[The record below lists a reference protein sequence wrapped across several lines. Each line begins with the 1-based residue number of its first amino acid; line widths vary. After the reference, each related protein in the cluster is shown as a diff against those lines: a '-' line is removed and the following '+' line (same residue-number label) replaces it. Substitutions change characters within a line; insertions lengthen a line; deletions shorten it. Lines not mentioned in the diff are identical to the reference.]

1 MKVLLYNHIHGQSTI
16 QVLSDS
22 GTELLRV
29 EAPSDSSRITFP
41 IASPQAMIAGAY
53 ALSSYGTGPY
63 EYNYEEPKPPSADS
77 LKTIDAIEGIRKFLE
92 TPWLKSEEPAT
103 KPLRLCFNCA
113 HFHTCPSIEDAGN
126 MANRMFGHPRETFL
140 PGTRYFDF
148 VGNIVEILA
157 QHCAAYQE

>member
-1 MKVLLYNHIHGQSTI
+1 MKVLLYNHSHGQSTI

-41 IASPQAMIAGAY
+41 LMIAGAY

-92 TPWLKSEEPAT
+92 THWLK
-103 KPLRLCFNCA
+103 RRCFNCV